1 MAETAAHLVDH
12 VLPPVP
18 YRQWVLTVPYRIR
31 YLIAFDRDLC
41 MAVKRIFMRAVMGWQ
56 RKVGRREGIAEGESG
71 AVVFLQRFGSAINLN
86 PHFHALVV
94 DGLYCQTSLFKPVE
108 FHPLP
113 EPTDQDIADVTWRIH
128 TRVLGLLQKKGLIA
142 E

>member
-18 YRQWVLTVPYRIR
+18 FRQWVLTVPYRIR

-86 PHFHALVV
+86 
-94 DGLYCQTSLFKPVE
+94 
-108 FHPLP
+108 
-113 EPTDQDIADVTWRIH
+113 
-128 TRVLGLLQKKGLIA
+128 RV
-142 E
+142 